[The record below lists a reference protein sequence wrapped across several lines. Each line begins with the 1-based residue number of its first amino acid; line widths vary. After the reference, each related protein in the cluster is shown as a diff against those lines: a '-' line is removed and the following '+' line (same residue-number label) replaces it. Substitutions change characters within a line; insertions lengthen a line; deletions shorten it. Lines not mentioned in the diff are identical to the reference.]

1 MIKRIAFL
9 LSLLLLAGAAYGQA
23 HQKLQWASE
32 APIKLPPG
40 AKNLSGRVVLSVQI
54 SETGDV
60 TDATYESGDE
70 ALAPYAIAAVKQW
83 KAKPY
88 MMNGKAIPVHVNLPL
103 TIGTPANVPV
113 LAEKDV
119 KKIKTSVPEYPAQAN
134 QANVRGAVM
143 LKVLVGTDGKV
154 KNSSVVQGH
163 PLLDQAAKDAVQQWE
178 FQPYQV
184 NGKPSEFET
193 TVTVNFKPSDQ

>member
-9 LSLLLLAGAAYGQA
+9 LALLLLTGGAYGQA
-23 HQKLQWASE
+23 HQKLEWATE
-32 APIKLPPG
+32 TPIKLPPE
-40 AKNLSGRVVLSVQI
+40 AKDESGKVVLSVQI

-103 TIGTPANVPV
+103 TIGKPSNVPV

-119 KKIKTSVPEYPAQAN
+119 KKLKTTTPDYPAQAN

-143 LKVLVGTDGKV
+143 LNLLVGTDGKV
-154 KNSSVVQGH
+154 KSSNVVAGA
-163 PLLDQAAKDAVQQWE
+163 PLLIDAAKAAVSQWE
-178 FQPYQV
+178 FKPYEV
-184 NGKPSEFET
+184 NGKPSEFQT

>member
-9 LSLLLLAGAAYGQA
+9 LTLFVLAGAAFGQA
-23 HQKLQWASE
+23 HSKLQWASE
-32 APIKLPPG
+32 TPIKIPPD
-40 AKNLSGRVVLSVQI
+40 AKGLSGKVVLSVSI

-70 ALAPYAIAAVKQW
+70 GIAPYAIAAVKQW

-88 MMNGKAIPVHVNLPL
+88 IMNGKAIPVHVNLPL
-103 TIGTPANVPV
+103 TLGTPSNLPV
-113 LAEKDV
+113 LSEKDA
-119 KKIKTSVPEYPAQAN
+119 KPTKTVIPDYPAQAN
-134 QANVRGAVM
+134 QANIRGAVM
-143 LKVLVGTDGKV
+143 LKLLVGTDGKV
-154 KNSSVVQGH
+154 KSSSVVVGQA
-163 PLLDQAAKDAVQQWE
+163 LLNDAAKQAVQHWE
-178 FQPYQV
+178 FKPYQV